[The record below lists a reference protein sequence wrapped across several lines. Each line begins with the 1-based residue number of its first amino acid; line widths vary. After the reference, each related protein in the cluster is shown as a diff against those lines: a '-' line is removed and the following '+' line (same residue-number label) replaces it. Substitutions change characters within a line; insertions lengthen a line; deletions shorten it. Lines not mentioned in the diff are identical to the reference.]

1 MIYEF
6 NEAES
11 KTFKVIAPLYLPF
24 YNRWNENAYTK
35 YEPFHLDPF
44 EINCSSTSGSP
55 VLLGGGSFFGFLNE
69 NGGSFEYDG
78 AETLTVY
85 GKSGQKL
92 YYSES
97 CDPYAEWR
105 KYNEIVLSS
114 HTRNK
119 NETFWSMLE
128 YCTWVDQK
136 KEAALKGSKDVHAPL
151 TEKYVYEYMDR
162 VEKLGLPKG
171 KLTIDDGWYVRRNSE
186 GRIVYGDWEIDRNK
200 FPNMEKLVSDITERG
215 FIPGLW
221 FAPFNFTPDCAL
233 AKKYPSLMGDVYS
246 QNNELGLK
254 WVFIRPDKV
263 LEEYY
268 TNIFTKYVKMG
279 FKKFKMDIAY
289 GFKPDMKELLKMIY
303 GIVKKLDPSIE
314 IECHI
319 PDIFVSRYCDTV
331 RINDVS
337 FDEKGL
343 WRGTAMEHYKVCKY
357 SSHDKILNL
366 DHLGTNTP
374 VPKSEDY
381 LEHTRVMLKLKG
393 GYPCVSL
400 LPDIFDEKVIK
411 EFTDMVCSWNKNNN
425 NE

>member
-6 NEAES
+6 LEHES
-11 KTFKVIAPLYLPF
+11 LKFKVIAPMYLPF
-24 YNRWNENAYTK
+24 YNRWNENAYYK
-35 YEPFHLDPF
+35 YEPFQFDPF

-69 NGGSFEYDG
+69 NGGSFDFDG

-85 GKSGQKL
+85 GKPGQKL
-92 YYSES
+92 YYAES
-97 CDPYAEWR
+97 CDPYDEWL
-105 KYNEIVLSS
+105 KYNDVVLASYQKK
-114 HTRNK
+114 T
-119 NETFWSMLE
+119 NEPFWSMLE

-136 KEAALKGSKDVHAPL
+136 KEASVKGIKDVHDPL

-171 KLTIDDGWYVRRNSE
+171 KLTIDDGWYVRKDPDGN
-186 GRIVYGDWEIDRNK
+186 IIYGDWEIDRAK
-200 FPNMEKLVSDITERG
+200 FPNMEKLVSDMTKRG

-221 FAPFNFTPDCAL
+221 FAPFNFTPNCAL
-233 AKKYPSLMGDVYS
+233 AKKYPNLMGNVYS

-254 WVFIRPDKV
+254 WVFIRPDNV

-268 TNIFTKYVKMG
+268 NDIFTKYVKMG
-279 FKKFKMDIAY
+279 FKKFKLDIAY
-289 GFKPDMKELLKMIY
+289 GNKQDMKKLLKMMY
-303 GIVKKLDPSIE
+303 GIIKRLDPTIE

-343 WRGTAMEHYKVCKY
+343 WRGTAMEHYKVCLF
-357 SSHDKILNL
+357 SSSDKILNL

-374 VPKSEDY
+374 VPSAKNY
-381 LEHTRVMLKLKG
+381 LEHTKLMLKLKG

-400 LPDIFDEKVIK
+400 LPDLFDEEVRN
-411 EFTDMVCSWNKNNN
+411 EFIELVCNWCKQNKR
-425 NE
+425 